1 MELGPGEP
9 AAGPWRVEPVGVF
22 ARTVAEVAGTP
33 AGRPRIIAV
42 DGRGG
47 GGKTA
52 LAERLRRAMAPAAVV
67 HSDDVAWAHSRFG
80 WDDLMID
87 GVLTP
92 LRAGDAVRYRPP
104 GWDKDGREGHL
115 EVAAGASTVIV
126 EGVGVSRRG
135 LAPLVD
141 VAIWVQS
148 DFGEAKRRGMYRDM
162 AELGRNPD
170 EALRLWDDWEAEEVP
185 FLLDDRPW
193 QRAHFIVGTAS
204 SLPHDA
210 ETEVV
215 VSSPLTR
222 DEATGPRV
230 AVP

>member
-9 AAGPWRVEPVGVF
+9 AAGPWRIEPIDIFV
-22 ARTVAEVAGTP
+22 RSLIETAGTP
-33 AGRPRIIAV
+33 DGRPRIIAV

-52 LAERLRRAMAPAAVV
+52 LADRLRRAMPSAAVV

-80 WDDLMID
+80 WDGPMLNGI
-87 GVLTP
+87 LLP
-92 LRAGDAVRYRPP
+92 LHAGDPVHYRPP
-104 GWDKDGREGHL
+104 GWDKDGREGHID
-115 EVAAGASTVIV
+115 VPAGLSTVII

-135 LAPLVD
+135 MTPVID

-148 DFGEAKRRGMYRDM
+148 DFGEAKRRGIRRDM
-162 AELGRNPD
+162 AELGRTPD
-170 EALRLWDDWEAEEVP
+170 EAVRLWDEWEAEEVP
-185 FLLDDRPW
+185 YLLADRPW
-193 QRAHFIVGTAS
+193 QRAHFIVNS

-215 VSSPLTR
+215 VSPSLN
-222 DEATGPRV
+222 AGP
-230 AVP
+230 